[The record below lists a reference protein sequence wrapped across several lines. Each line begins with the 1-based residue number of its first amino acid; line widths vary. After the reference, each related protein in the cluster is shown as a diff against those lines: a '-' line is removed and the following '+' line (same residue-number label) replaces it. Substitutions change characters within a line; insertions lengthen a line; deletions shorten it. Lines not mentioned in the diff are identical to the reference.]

1 MIRRTPLLVVAL
13 FACALIVAGL
23 AACSGESGQSS
34 QSNAPAPA
42 EEEPANSTPA
52 PTDEELIRADIEK
65 TLGTYVSKEALAEGL
80 KSDESVKELIQYGFD
95 ADVIAESVAS
105 KFKLE
110 VTSVEVDG
118 DTAVATV
125 DMTVPSFGGDTTDQ
139 MLDDALTKKTEGM
152 DLSQM
157 SEEDAMTLMMDAV
170 VEVISDPNFPTE
182 TESLDLD
189 YVKKDGQWSLK
200 DTADTEALLAEKLS
214 LAAGI

>member
-23 AACSGESGQSS
+23 AACSGESGQNS

-65 TLGTYVSKEALAEGL
+65 TLGTYVSKEALAESL